1 MNKKTTMIL
10 ASLLIFS
17 IMLASFSFVSAKN
30 GNDGPSDSSGDGV
43 SDGSEFEPQNG
54 PNGESDSGVGNGEP
68 APNSGDGESDGSGW

>member
-1 MNKKTTMIL
+1 MKRKTTFLL

-17 IMLASFSFVSAKN
+17 IVLASFSVVSANN

-54 PNGESDSGVGNGEP
+54 PNGESESGAGYGEP
-68 APNSGDGESDGSGW
+68 APSSGDGESEGPEW

>member
-1 MNKKTTMIL
+1 MDKKTTMIL
-10 ASLLIFS
+10 GSLLIFS

-54 PNGESDSGVGNGEP
+54 PNGESESGAGYGEP
-68 APNSGDGESDGSGW
+68 APSSGDGESEGPEW